1 MGNIFHPY
9 SMSLKRGKK
18 KKKGYDEGY
27 NEINMKILLL
37 IAMTIKKIHSNN
49 IFLQQRAIY
58 NYQLLSKPQKEDL
71 I

>member
-9 SMSLKRGKK
+9 SMSLKRE

>member
-9 SMSLKRGKK
+9 SMSLKRGK